1 MKRMTDFTL
10 RVLETL
16 NNIPKGKVAT
26 YGIIARMLGDKNL
39 SRAVG
44 NALHK
49 NEDWKTYPCHR
60 VVNSQGKLAE
70 HFGMGGPLVQKERL
84 ESEGVVVK
92 GMKVDLSKYL
102 MEY

>member
-1 MKRMTDFTL
+1 MARMSDFTL

-16 NNIPKGKVAT
+16 RDIPMGKVAT
-26 YGIIARMLGDKNL
+26 YGIVARMLGDKNL
-39 SRAVG
+39 ARAVG

-70 HFGMGGPLVQKERL
+70 RFGMGGPLVQKERL
-84 ESEGVVVK
+84 EAEGVAVHD
-92 GMKVDLSKYL
+92 MKVDLKKYL